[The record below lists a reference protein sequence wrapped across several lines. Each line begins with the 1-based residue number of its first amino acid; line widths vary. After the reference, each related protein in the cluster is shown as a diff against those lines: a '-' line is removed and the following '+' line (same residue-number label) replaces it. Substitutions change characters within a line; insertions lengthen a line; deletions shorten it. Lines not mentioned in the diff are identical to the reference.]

1 MEGGTSTSEND
12 PSSFRRFKPLPKRRR
27 TGTAAAGLN
36 VVRNE
41 YDPAEM
47 TSFSFQDPQALA
59 ALADLHAK
67 PYFSQLNAQQAIRD
81 LFASDTTDPR
91 LVADFTGLYT
101 NPAVTPVMPAIPDS
115 EEPLESD
122 YIDHLQLPANTKKRK
137 VPGLNRAQLS
147 AVNASNHAPQGLT
160 ERGPDS
166 PINEGALQL
175 AAHRLLVDGPEDI
188 DALNSTIHP
197 LAQDP
202 VRKTHRD
209 SLVTQ
214 ASLRQKALINARKK
228 QLAAALEEAAESD
241 SLSLERALLA
251 RYPQLD
257 AIFDTKVSTYLRN
270 SRKANAKQSKSKLPV
285 SVQEKALSTVPTCE
299 FTFSF
304 PSPGASRDLQ
314 SSNTFSDPILT
325 IQRRKERKQPGLR
338 LPDCKPCSRRSW
350 PGKQHAL

>member
-1 MEGGTSTSEND
+1 MSDND

-27 TGTAAAGLN
+27 TAALN
-36 VVRNE
+36 LNLNPLRSE
-41 YDPAEM
+41 YDPAEIS
-47 TSFSFQDPQALA
+47 SFSFQDPQALA

-81 LFASDTTDPR
+81 LFASDAADPR
-91 LVADFTGLYT
+91 LLADFTGLYT
-101 NPAVTPVMPAIPDS
+101 NPVVAPVMPAIPDI

-147 AVNASNHAPQGLT
+147 AGNANGSTGHAGPGLT
-160 ERGPDS
+160 EHGHAS

-197 LAQDP
+197 IPPDP
-202 VRKTHRD
+202 VRKTHRE

-214 ASLRQKALINARKK
+214 ASLRQKAIISARKK
-228 QLAAALEEAAESD
+228 QFAAALEEVSESD

-251 RYPQLD
+251 HYPQLD
-257 AIFDTKVSTYLRN
+257 LVFDTKTSRYLRN
-270 SRKANAKQSKSKLPV
+270 SRKANLKQSKLRS
-285 SVQEKALSTVPTCE
+285 SSNIQEKPTSSVPTCD
-299 FTFSF
+299 FTFVF
-304 PSPGASRDLQ
+304 PSPGVLCAVSYLKI
-314 SSNTFSDPILT
+314 SELTSKFSFGEI
-325 IQRRKERKQPGLR
+325 
-338 LPDCKPCSRRSW
+338 
-350 PGKQHAL
+350 